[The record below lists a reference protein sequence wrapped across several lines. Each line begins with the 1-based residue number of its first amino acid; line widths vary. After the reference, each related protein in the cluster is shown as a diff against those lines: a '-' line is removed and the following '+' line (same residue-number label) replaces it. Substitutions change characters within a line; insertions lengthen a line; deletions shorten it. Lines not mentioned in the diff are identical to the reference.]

1 MIEDLIPKLRKEI
14 IDQLQVEGVVPE
26 EVDPEAPLFGEGGLG
41 LDSIDVLELVVL
53 LDKNYG
59 IKIRASKEG
68 PKIFYSVK
76 SIAEYILTHQDN
88 KTAS

>member
-1 MIEDLIPKLRKEI
+1 MIEDLILKLRKEI
-14 IDQLQVEGVVPE
+14 IEQLQLEGISPE

-76 SIAEYILTHQDN
+76 SIAEYIMDN
-88 KTAS
+88 QKK

>member
-1 MIEDLIPKLRKEI
+1 MIEDLILKLRKEI
-14 IDQLQVEGVVPE
+14 IDQLQLEGISPE

-41 LDSIDVLELVVL
+41 LDSIDVLEIVVL

-76 SIAEYILTHQDN
+76 SIAEYILDQQ
-88 KTAS
+88 KK

>member
-1 MIEDLIPKLRKEI
+1 MIEDLILKLRKEI
-14 IDQLQVEGVVPE
+14 IDQLQVEGMTPE

-68 PKIFYSVK
+68 PKIFYSIK
-76 SIAEYILTHQDN
+76 SIAEYITDQQ
-88 KTAS
+88 KK

>member
-1 MIEDLIPKLRKEI
+1 MIEDLILKLRKEI
-14 IDQLQVEGVVPE
+14 IDQLQLEDITPE

-76 SIAEYILTHQDN
+76 SIAEYILDQQ
-88 KTAS
+88 KK